1 MDLSIACL
9 ITLNRYSLLAI
20 LGTHLPWND
29 KRSLTLKLCSS
40 LLFLELLSCVFRT
53 FCSFLLTP
61 VATIHVLTHLV
72 KLQPELFFSVCIR
85 DNTVWQ
91 YIYFGTLLPH
101 NCTWVIWEY
110 LFVCS
115 QSILQI
121 AHSSCRIPF
130 LLIGF
135 VTSPWVQNCSPIS
148 ANETNVHIE
157 CSLCCFMTL
166 RPRCLWWENLS

>member
-72 KLQPELFFSVCIR
+72 KLQPELFFSVWIR

-91 YIYFGTLLPH
+91 YIYFGTLLLH
-101 NCTWVIWEY
+101 NCTWVIHLWVS
-110 LFVCS
+110 LCM
-115 QSILQI
+115 LTK
-121 AHSSCRIPF
+121 HSSNSTQLLPNPF
-130 LLIGF
+130 SVNRVCNI
-135 VTSPWVQNCSPIS
+135 
-148 ANETNVHIE
+148 
-157 CSLCCFMTL
+157 TL
-166 RPRCLWWENLS
+166 GTKLQPYFS